1 VINALKNAFPD
12 HASGTI
18 KVGYHSDGPAW
29 TLSVSDNGIGMP
41 ALSEAA
47 HSGLGSSIVGALAR
61 KLNASVEIADGDPGT
76 TVSISNALP
85 AADSSGAS
93 RSPAGSRRRSD
104 PRSSADRLLTNPV
117 RLPAFL

>member
-1 VINALKNAFPD
+1 VRGRLGQPGQIVTELVINALKHAFPD
-12 HASGTI
+12 YASGTI

-47 HSGLGSSIVGALAR
+47 HSGLGSSIVDALAR

-76 TVSISNALP
+76 TVSISNA
-85 AADSSGAS
+85 
-93 RSPAGSRRRSD
+93 
-104 PRSSADRLLTNPV
+104 
-117 RLPAFL
+117 